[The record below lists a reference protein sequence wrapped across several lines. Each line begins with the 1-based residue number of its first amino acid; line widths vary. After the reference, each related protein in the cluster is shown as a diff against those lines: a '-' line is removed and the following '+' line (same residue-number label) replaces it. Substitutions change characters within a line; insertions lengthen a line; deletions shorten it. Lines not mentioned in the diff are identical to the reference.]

1 MCSNYF
7 EDFEDKLTLI
17 QNDDLISSNVS
28 SNERHPN
35 ESCWM
40 SSGHEAS
47 VFEDLLFPPFPNT
60 YYSEDILKDLYLLE
74 EPKKVIGKK
83 RGKKSELENDVNYKE
98 HTRYKADNVNRK
110 IKVDSLN
117 SLITF
122 LNCIMLAFG
131 LDYSFKNLDYYYKK
145 TIKKGHPIF
154 DLKIFKSKK
163 IKDILSEAPIS
174 RKYTKLSK
182 TYNKNIIEQIEA
194 NVHNQYL
201 LNLLNQNYLFFFKN
215 IYYKNLEKI
224 CINDKEIDLTKNVK
238 TFKDI
243 IKSSSNEDIKYKE
256 ELEKKANKYYIA

>member
-1 MCSNYF
+1 MYSNDF
-7 EDFEDKLTLI
+7 EDFEDKLTFI

-28 SNERHPN
+28 SNEREPN
-35 ESCWM
+35 ESYWI

-47 VFEDLLFPPFPNT
+47 IFGDLLFPPFPNT
-60 YYSEDILKDLYLLE
+60 SHTGDTLKYLNLPE
-74 EPKKVIGKK
+74 EPELLGKK
-83 RGKKSELENDVNYKE
+83 RGKKSKLENDVNYKE
-98 HTRYKADNVNRK
+98 HTKYKADNVNRK

-243 IKSSSNEDIKYKE
+243 IKSSSNVDNKYKE